1 MLRILVREER
11 LPPLVGKVVAADEL
25 HLKER
30 VKEGRKWGL
39 FKEIKWM
46 SALPETT
53 ERYDTYLSLL
63 SSVKTSREPWELCQN
78 W

>member
-30 VKEGRKWGL
+30 VKEGRKEMGSF
-39 FKEIKWM
+39 FKE
-46 SALPETT
+46 
-53 ERYDTYLSLL
+53 LSG
-63 SSVKTSREPWELCQN
+63 
-78 W
+78 